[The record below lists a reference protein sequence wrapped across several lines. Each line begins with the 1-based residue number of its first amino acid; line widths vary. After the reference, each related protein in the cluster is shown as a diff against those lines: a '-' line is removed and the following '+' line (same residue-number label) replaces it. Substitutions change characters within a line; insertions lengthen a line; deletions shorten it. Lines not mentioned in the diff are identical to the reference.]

1 MMWFLTDAGGRIR
14 RPVSL
19 MRHFE
24 KQASKASESRELTFT
39 TQPNK
44 DLSYPAAR
52 GQRRL
57 AAGFCTLRGGG
68 RVPRLRYAAG
78 GAAGRRSVI

>member
-1 MMWFLTDAGGRIR
+1 MLWFLTDAGGRIR
-14 RPVSL
+14 RPV
-19 MRHFE
+19 RQQR
-24 KQASKASESRELTFT
+24 QASKASESRELTFT

-44 DLSYPAAR
+44 DLSYPATR
-52 GQRRL
+52 GQRLL